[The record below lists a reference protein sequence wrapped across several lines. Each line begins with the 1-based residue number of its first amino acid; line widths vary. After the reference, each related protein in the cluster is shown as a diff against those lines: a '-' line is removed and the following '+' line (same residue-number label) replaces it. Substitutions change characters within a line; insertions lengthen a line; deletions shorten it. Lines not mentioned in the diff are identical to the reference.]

1 MPRNEAL
8 PENSRFQLPDSR
20 FQSVLIKAVVNGYG
34 YEMPF
39 DTSSGMYKLTL
50 AMRNTSNIS
59 LPPSLRQAI
68 NRRVES
74 GRYQSAGEVVQEA
87 LHLLDERDKSRHSG
101 LAQLRAEIAVGL
113 TQATSG
119 ELRDGKDVLRR
130 ILKKVK
136 PIRRNT
142 GSLSE

>member
-1 MPRNEAL
+1 M
-8 PENSRFQLPDSR
+8 PDSK
-20 FQSVLIKAVVNGYG
+20 FQVPGSKFQVLIGPDQSGNRGWGYCG
-34 YEMPF
+34 SF
-39 DTSSGMYKLTL
+39 DTLFGMYKLTL

-87 LHLLDERDKSRHSG
+87 LHLLDERDKSRQSA
-101 LAQLRAEIAVGL
+101 LVQLRAEIAVGL
-113 TQATSG
+113 TQATAG

-130 ILKKVK
+130 ILKND
-136 PIRRNT
+136 ILHR
-142 GSLSE
+142 SE

>member
-1 MPRNEAL
+1 
-8 PENSRFQLPDSR
+8 
-20 FQSVLIKAVVNGYG
+20 
-34 YEMPF
+34 
-39 DTSSGMYKLTL
+39 MYKLALT
-50 AMRNTSNIS
+50 MRNTSNIS

-87 LHLLDERDKSRHSG
+87 LHLLDERDKSRHAG
-101 LAQLRAEIAVGL
+101 LVQLRGEIAVGL
-113 TQATSG
+113 TQAAAG

-136 PIRRNT
+136 PSRRGT
-142 GSLSE
+142 K